1 MSPFASR
8 FCETKPRSGLISINN
23 EMGGGKRL
31 RNGVRHEETGRRNFP
46 ARFSLT
52 QVWVQPTQL
61 VLDVPDLQHR
71 QRLLPN
77 HFWGNWQLRLW
88 NLECTLGTREALGC
102 RFLNS

>member
-23 EMGGGKRL
+23 EMGGVKRL

-61 VLDVPDLQHR
+61 LLDVPDLQHP

-88 NLECTLGTREALGC
+88 NLECTLGSERLWGAA
-102 RFLNS
+102 F